1 MTASALENHLNVLES
16 KVDELLAV
24 FQTHD
29 MSQHDESTKNQ
40 DTGTSQ
46 DELKSDDRGH

>member
-24 FQTHD
+24 FQSCGPPDHEETAKD
-29 MSQHDESTKNQ
+29 QE
-40 DTGTSQ
+40 TGKGQ
-46 DELKSDDRGH
+46 DELSSDERSH